1 MNRMKQSSG
10 LQAGHSLAVI
20 AAQFFSLTRARL
32 NKLLGNQTAN
42 AVKPTD
48 KAPRLFGIRREPIMA
63 AAVGLAVAAAE
74 AAAAAVAVAVGRG
87 GGGGGVVE

>member
-1 MNRMKQSSG
+1 M
-10 LQAGHSLAVI
+10 I

-87 GGGGGVVE
+87 GGGVVE